1 MEAPTT
7 LRRIDHPRPTLERML
22 PQQHFHFL
30 DLPAELRLMVYDNLP
45 VTIIHHTLA
54 GPLSPS
60 TSAMRLVTKSMPVQV
75 FLVCR
80 EIYQEAEHHLRHRLA
95 SCRRLQFII
104 DSACMRTFAAQY
116 IVTEERTGEGILTRI
131 MNTKR
136 TVQFLMPTR
145 FGDLVHVPEAV
156 ARDIASFVVECRE
169 HQKRLSY
176 KPTPEIVVSLKGDV
190 PS

>member
-7 LRRIDHPRPTLERML
+7 LRRIDHPRPTLKRML

-30 DLPAELRLMVYDNLP
+30 DVPAELRLMVYDNLP

-104 DSACMRTFAAQY
+104 DSACMRTFATIHSY
-116 IVTEERTGEGILTRI
+116 RRTDRRGHPHQNHEHRESRPILYANQVWRSRTR
-131 MNTKR
+131 
-136 TVQFLMPTR
+136 
-145 FGDLVHVPEAV
+145 A
-156 ARDIASFVVECRE
+156 
-169 HQKRLSY
+169 
-176 KPTPEIVVSLKGDV
+176 
-190 PS
+190 